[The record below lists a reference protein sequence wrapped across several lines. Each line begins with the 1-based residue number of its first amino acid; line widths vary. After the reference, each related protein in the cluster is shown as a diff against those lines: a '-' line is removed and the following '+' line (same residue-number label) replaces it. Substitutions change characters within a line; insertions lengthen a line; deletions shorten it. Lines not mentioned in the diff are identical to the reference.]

1 MIWTV
6 LYVLMG
12 LAPVP
17 EGPVQQ
23 EISDKLF
30 AEVLREVERQNNW
43 EPEPETRMVLPKG
56 N

>member
-1 MIWTV
+1 MLWTV

-17 EGPVQQ
+17 EESVQQ

-30 AEVLREVERQNNW
+30 AQVLREVERQNNW
-43 EPEPETRMVLPKG
+43 EPEPETKMVLSKG
-56 N
+56 Y